1 MNDRKRRGRQKGWG
15 GGREENQDSGS
26 KKGSYPSLVA
36 SLAASLARFKSM
48 SIELKACQQ
57 GTLRAEFVSALV

>member
-1 MNDRKRRGRQKGWG
+1 MIGNEEADRRSG
-15 GGREENQDSGS
+15 GEAGKKNQDSGS